1 MVFLQ
6 SNLSPFLT
14 TEIRLLGAIIFLIG
28 LKGFKINF
36 FLKNIEKKQQKRF
49 LLSIL
54 LGTNIGIL
62 LQQVV
67 FKTLPIGVGWAL
79 LSTSP
84 VISLFF
90 AKNEEREITKKIIF
104 FTFFLFFG
112 LTLIIL

>member
-14 TEIRLLGAIIFLIG
+14 TEIRLLGAIIFLIT

-62 LQQVV
+62 LQQIV
-67 FKTLPIGVGWAL
+67 FKTLPIGIGWAL

-84 VISLFF
+84 VISLILLRMR
-90 AKNEEREITKKIIF
+90 KEKLLKK
-104 FTFFLFFG
+104 
-112 LTLIIL
+112 

>member
-14 TEIRLLGAIIFLIG
+14 TEIRLLGAIIFLLS

-36 FLKNIEKKQQKRF
+36 FLKNIDKKQQKRF
-49 LLSIL
+49 FISIL
-54 LGTNIGIL
+54 LGTNIGIF

-67 FKTLPIGVGWAL
+67 FKTLPLGVGWAL
-79 LSTSP
+79 LSISP

-90 AKNEEREITKKIIF
+90 AKTEEKEITKKIIF
-104 FTFFLFFG
+104 FTCFLFFG